1 MSPPSAR
8 ARRLLLLLREQ
19 LGIQGLGPDP
29 GPVDAGVPLPPLL
42 LLPTLEV
49 TEAEAGGEA

>member
-1 MSPPSAR
+1 MSPPSDR
-8 ARRLLLLLREQ
+8 AWRLLLLLREQ